1 MMASKGQQI
10 LFNLP
15 ELSAGIYDHC
25 TSRCYH
31 PLKLRWR
38 VSKMWQIIGA
48 GAIGCLWAANLKRIG
63 QDVHL
68 VTRNDRLTNTL
79 HYQNLQQQ
87 QLKFKISCSKTLLN
101 SDDPV
106 LVCVKATQVKQ
117 AIQDQLQM
125 IRKQQVII
133 LMHNGMGCAEQVQ
146 KLLPDNPIICATT
159 ANASL
164 LNGPLNIRQTGLGNT
179 YLGAFNQ
186 SAKQH
191 KYLLETL
198 NSALTNTYWAD
209 DIKQK
214 LWLKLVINSAI
225 NPLTALFQIK
235 NGGLQDS
242 YFEQKIISIAKES
255 LQIAKAEQI
264 HFKEEELLK
273 TINQVIAATA
283 ENYSSMNRDLFF
295 QRNTENEYINGY
307 LLKKAQQH
315 KIVTPC
321 IESLYQKVMDAER
334 VTS

>member
-1 MMASKGQQI
+1 
-10 LFNLP
+10 
-15 ELSAGIYDHC
+15 
-25 TSRCYH
+25 
-31 PLKLRWR
+31 
-38 VSKMWQIIGA
+38 MWQIIGA

-63 QDVHL
+63 QDIHL
-68 VTRNDRLTNTL
+68 VTRNDPLTNTL
-79 HYQNLQQQ
+79 HYRNLQQQ
-87 QLKFKISCSKTLLN
+87 QLELQISCSKTLLN

-117 AIQDQLQM
+117 AIQEQLHL
-125 IRKQQVII
+125 IGARQVII

-164 LNGPLNIRQTGLGNT
+164 LHGPLNIQQTGLGHT
-179 YLGAFNQ
+179 YLGAYNQ
-186 SAKQH
+186 SANRY
-191 KYLLETL
+191 KYLAKIL
-198 NSALTNTYWAD
+198 NSALTNTCWAD
-209 DIKQK
+209 DIKHK
-214 LWLKLVINSAI
+214 LWLKLLINSAI

-235 NGGLQDS
+235 NGELQGS
-242 YFEQKIISIAKES
+242 SFQPKIISIAKES
-255 LQIAKAEQI
+255 LQIAEAEQI
-264 HFKEEELLK
+264 HFQEEELLN

-315 KIVTPC
+315 EIATPC
-321 IESLYQKVMDAER
+321 IESLYRKVRDAER